1 MSYRKAHMAKMII
14 QEIMCGN
21 AEASYR
27 ILPAYSDE
35 LVRRNPGTVVQLCRT
50 RELRLRGDDTFG
62 RFFWSFGP
70 SISAFNRTVRPLA
83 LIDGTHL
90 RGKYRGTLL
99 AATAIDGNNGLFPL
113 ALAVVEA
120 ETYESWVWFLH
131 LFRQNFISA
140 GRDVITIGSD
150 RMKGLPRAVAEALP
164 GSYHFYCIH
173 HLSANFHGKFKS
185 EDLRK
190 LFMNAAYSLREGAFK
205 DAMESIKTMSKSA
218 EKWISEIPKQNWAS
232 SYFEGCRYNVLTTN
246 AAESFNALLKG
257 ARELPIAA
265 LVEQTRW
272 KLSDFFQYR
281 QKAGT
286 NWTTRLTPNAED
298 WLAEQCILAGAYMA
312 HQCGWTVYEVKSKYH
327 VDEVDLE
334 KKTCTCRLFQTM
346 GMPCSH
352 AIAAMGLDQRDP
364 YSYCG
369 EWYHADTYR
378 RTYDGAIYP
387 TLDRSQWPECTHPLP
402 LVLPPKSRRQPG
414 RPKKV
419 RTERGM
425 QRGVHHKCG
434 TCGQLGHNK
443 RSCKNPPIVTP
454 QPNVVPIGPSAAM
467 ENCLQFVPT
476 KWLINEVCNT
486 GFILDATFMPFAN
499 GGNYEGK
506 FCSA

>member
-1 MSYRKAHMAKMII
+1 MKGNDHPMATAKWAAECSLALFESPEDVRAPMIRRYIKAHWSITMSYRKAHMTNMII

-21 AEASYR
+21 AEASYC
-27 ILPAYSDE
+27 ILPAYVDE
-35 LVRRNPGTVVQLCRT
+35 LVRRNPGTVVRLCRT
-50 RELRLRGDDTFG
+50 RELRPRGDDTFG

-83 LIDGTHL
+83 LVDGTHL

-99 AATAIDGNNGLFPL
+99 ASTAIDGNNGLFPL

-120 ETYESWVWFLH
+120 ETYDSW
-131 LFRQNFISA
+131 
-140 GRDVITIGSD
+140 
-150 RMKGLPRAVAEALP
+150 GLPRAVAEGLP
-164 GSYHFYCIH
+164 GSHHFYCIH

-205 DAMESIKTMSKSA
+205 DAMESIKSMSKNA
-218 EKWISEIPKQNWAS
+218 EKWISEIPKRNWAS
-232 SYFEGCRYNVLTTN
+232 AYFEGSRYNVLTTN

-272 KLSDFFQYR
+272 RLSDFFQYC
-281 QKAGT
+281 QKAGRK
-286 NWTTRLTPNAED
+286 WTTRLTPNTED
-298 WLAEQCILAGAYMA
+298 WLADERILAGAYMA

-327 VDEVDLE
+327 VDEVDIE

-364 YSYCG
+364 YSYCE

-378 RTYDGAIYP
+378 RTGLNVTQEGNDIFTPPAVRIGAPI
-387 TLDRSQWPECTHPLP
+387 DVIDTH
-402 LVLPPKSRRQPG
+402 
-414 RPKKV
+414 
-419 RTERGM
+419 
-425 QRGVHHKCG
+425 
-434 TCGQLGHNK
+434 
-443 RSCKNPPIVTP
+443 
-454 QPNVVPIGPSAAM
+454 
-467 ENCLQFVPT
+467 T
-476 KWLINEVCNT
+476 KPDQYALE
-486 GFILDATFMPFAN
+486 
-499 GGNYEGK
+499 
-506 FCSA
+506 

>member
-1 MSYRKAHMAKMII
+1 
-14 QEIMCGN
+14 
-21 AEASYR
+21 
-27 ILPAYSDE
+27 
-35 LVRRNPGTVVQLCRT
+35 
-50 RELRLRGDDTFG
+50 
-62 RFFWSFGP
+62 
-70 SISAFNRTVRPLA
+70 
-83 LIDGTHL
+83 
-90 RGKYRGTLL
+90 
-99 AATAIDGNNGLFPL
+99 
-113 ALAVVEA
+113 
-120 ETYESWVWFLH
+120 
-131 LFRQNFISA
+131 
-140 GRDVITIGSD
+140 
-150 RMKGLPRAVAEALP
+150 MKGLPRAVAEALP

-173 HLSANFHGKFKS
+173 HLNANFHGKFKS

-218 EKWISEIPKQNWAS
+218 EKWISKIPKQNWAS
-232 SYFEGCRYNVLTTN
+232 SYFEGSTYNVLTTN

-265 LVEQTRW
+265 IVQQTRW

-286 NWTTRLTPNAED
+286 KWTTRLTPNAED
-298 WLAEQCILAGAYMA
+298 WLSEQCILAGAYMA

-346 GMPCSH
+346 GMSCSH

-387 TLDRSQWPECTHPLP
+387 TL
-402 LVLPPKSRRQPG
+402 
-414 RPKKV
+414 
-419 RTERGM
+419 
-425 QRGVHHKCG
+425 
-434 TCGQLGHNK
+434 
-443 RSCKNPPIVTP
+443 
-454 QPNVVPIGPSAAM
+454 
-467 ENCLQFVPT
+467 QFVPR